1 MMRIL
6 RNLAL
11 LIFVSLP
18 IWLFGLWI
26 AARLGEGPQGGSR
39 WPEASLFYF
48 LVLAP
53 QLLVGGI
60 VHQLIIGVA
69 SNRLPPGARRAFAVA
84 TVIIIPIVLLL
95 FGGAPALLFAPV
107 NILCLGTALLVYGV
121 LLQMS
126 SQSEASA

>member
-1 MMRIL
+1 MRIT

-11 LIFVSLP
+11 LIFLSLP

-26 AARLGEGPQGGSR
+26 AARLGEGPQGGNR

-69 SNRLPPGARRAFAVA
+69 SNKLPAGARRAFAVG
-84 TVIIIPIVLLL
+84 TSFIIPIVLLL
-95 FGGAPALLFAPV
+95 FGGSPALLLAPV
-107 NILCLGTALLVYGV
+107 NVLCLGSALLVYGV
-121 LLQMS
+121 LLQMPA
-126 SQSEASA
+126 QSEASA